1 MSLVWDPELNDRLLS
16 LHLLAR
22 EILWGI
28 SVGMQ
33 RSMQVTKSIEFVE
46 HREYQ
51 PGDPISAID
60 WKVYAR
66 TDRVMIRRQQ
76 ADTEGT
82 MVLVLDA
89 SADMDTTDSGQPN
102 FKSSKLGRA
111 ITALAALTLYAQKRA
126 EPVGL
131 LIIGGTGAEHQW
143 IPPSRRA
150 VGSIFNALASVE
162 GAKKAD
168 LKQGL
173 STLVAKLSKP
183 SIVFIASDWMEE
195 PSEWGI
201 ALENLASMRHDIRGL
216 HLYSKLEWTFKI
228 PDSVR
233 LYGKEDGREIPL
245 QREQVSQRFLE
256 EVAKYKLEI
265 VEWSSR
271 AKAVWSYAAL
281 EEELTFP
288 LVKLVKGTE

>member
-1 MSLVWDPELNDRLLS
+1 MSLEWDSELNDRLLS

-33 RSMQVTKSIEFVE
+33 RSNQVTKSIEFVE

-60 WKVYAR
+60 WRVFAR
-66 TDRVMIRRQQ
+66 TDRVMIRKQQ

-82 MVLVLDA
+82 LILVLDA
-89 SADMDTTDSGQPN
+89 SADMESTEKGKPD
-102 FKSSKLGRA
+102 FVRSKLGRA

-131 LIIGGTGAEHQW
+131 LIVGGTGAEHQW
-143 IPPSRRA
+143 IPPSRRSA
-150 VGSIFNALASVE
+150 SSIFHALASVQ
-162 GAKKAD
+162 GAEKAD
-168 LKQGL
+168 LEQGFMTLL
-173 STLVAKLSKP
+173 SKLSKP
-183 SIVFIASDWMEE
+183 SIIFIASDWMEE
-195 PSEWGI
+195 PSEWGR
-201 ALENLASMRHDIRGL
+201 ALESLASMRHDIRSL
-216 HLYSKLEWTFKI
+216 HLYSKVEWAFEVPESI
-228 PDSVR
+228 R
-233 LYGKEDGREIPL
+233 LYGREGGREIPL
-245 QREQVSQRFLE
+245 HREQIRQRFLE

-271 AKAVWSYAAL
+271 AKAIWSYAPL
-281 EEELTFP
+281 EETLVFP
-288 LVKLVKGTE
+288 LLKLLKGAE